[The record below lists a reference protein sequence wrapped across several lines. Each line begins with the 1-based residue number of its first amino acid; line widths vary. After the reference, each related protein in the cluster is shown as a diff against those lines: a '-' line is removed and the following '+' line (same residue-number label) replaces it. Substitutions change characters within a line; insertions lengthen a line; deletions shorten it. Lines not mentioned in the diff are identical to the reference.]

1 MNNELLGT
9 KLEKLYPNAIPGKDW
24 ILSKTGVTYDI
35 TYWAVPGET
44 KPSLESIHEAL
55 SDAAAIKDSKMLRI
69 TKARNEALKNLTAT
83 WDGDTWDA
91 NEETSNRIA
100 NALSM
105 VREAGAL
112 GIPTPPAIPWRTY
125 DNKDR
130 TLTIAELTQMGA
142 AVFLA
147 QQEVWAK
154 QAQLKNAIDAATTEA
169 EVNAIE
175 W

>member
-1 MNNELLGT
+1 MKLGEKLALIRPGQAWRVIYSNDGSETLEWSDEAERPSDDELLEAAK
-9 KLEKLYPNAIPGKDW
+9 KLRASE
-24 ILSKTGVTYDI
+24 I
-35 TYWAVPGET
+35 TVSRNKALQ
-44 KPSLESIHEAL
+44 SLVAS
-55 SDAAAIKDSKMLRI
+55 
-69 TKARNEALKNLTAT
+69 

-147 QQEVWAK
+147 QQMVWAK
-154 QAQLKNAIDAATTEA
+154 QAQLKNAIDAAKTEA

>member
-1 MNNELLGT
+1 MPLYRSVNGKNVPLTAQEEAVLLAEWEANAPDELLIA
-9 KLEKLYPNAIPGKDW
+9 KQFRSSL
-24 ILSKTGVTYDI
+24 I
-35 TYWAVPGET
+35 TSY
-44 KPSLESIHEAL
+44 
-55 SDAAAIKDSKMLRI
+55 
-69 TKARNEALKNLTAT
+69 RNKALKELTAS
-83 WDGDTWDA
+83 WDGDIWDA

-105 VREAGAL
+105 VREAKEL

-154 QAQLKNAIDAATTEA
+154 QAQLKNAIDAAKTEA

>member
-1 MNNELLGT
+1 MGKYTGT
-9 KLEKLYPNAIPGKDW
+9 KLLALFPNSVPNKDWRLVASGDSLTISEWNIPGVPKPTIED
-24 ILSKTGVTYDI
+24 IESSISDEDVVKNIKVNKITSK
-35 TYWAVPGET
+35 
-44 KPSLESIHEAL
+44 
-55 SDAAAIKDSKMLRI
+55 
-69 TKARNEALKNLTAT
+69 RNEALKNLTAE
-83 WDGDTWDA
+83 WGGDTWDA
-91 NEETSNRIA
+91 NEDTSNRIA
-100 NALSM
+100 SALSM
-105 VREAGAL
+105 IREAKAL

-154 QAQLKNAIDAATTEA
+154 QAQLKNAIDAAKTEA

>member
-1 MNNELLGT
+1 MSMVKVYIDGKETLVEENRL
-9 KLEKLYPNAIPGKDW
+9 AIP
-24 ILSKTGVTYDI
+24 SV
-35 TYWAVPGET
+35 
-44 KPSLESIHEAL
+44 SLETHKRLRRNSITEHRNKAL
-55 SDAAAIKDSKMLRI
+55 RQLS
-69 TKARNEALKNLTAT
+69 TV

-100 NALSM
+100 SALSM
-105 VREAGAL
+105 VREAGSL

-154 QAQLKNAIDAATTEA
+154 QAQLKNAIDAAKTEA